1 MEAIDITESFEA
13 VFNAPV
19 HAKAAVTALEAARQ
33 HMTVR
38 EFNGHYDRWLDIV
51 MPLTQSAS

>member
-38 EFNGHYDRWLDIV
+38 EFTGHYNRWLDLA
-51 MPLTQSAS
+51 MPVQSAS